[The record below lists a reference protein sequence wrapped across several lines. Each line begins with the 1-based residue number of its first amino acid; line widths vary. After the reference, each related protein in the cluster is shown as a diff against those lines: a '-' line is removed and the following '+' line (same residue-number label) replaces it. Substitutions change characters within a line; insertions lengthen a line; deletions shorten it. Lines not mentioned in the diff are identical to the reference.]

1 MFAALAVKVV
11 SLETRFDGLET
22 RFDGLETKVNGLET
36 KLDDHADRTA
46 GQLASLAFNLSQTK
60 DVNA

>member
-1 MFAALAVKVV
+1 MKVVSLETKLDDHEDKTAERFAALAVKVV
-11 SLETRFDGLET
+11 SLET
-22 RFDGLETKVNGLET
+22 
-36 KLDDHADRTA
+36 KLDDHVDKTA